1 MRYREIAIEAVEAI
15 DVLCDYISLSMAGQR
30 IPERDAA
37 KLISFMISGP
47 KRLRKLIENED
58 KVARFMK
65 EVDE

>member
-1 MRYREIAIEAVEAI
+1 MRYRERAIEAVEAI
-15 DVLCDYISLSMAGQR
+15 DALCYYISLSMAGQR

-37 KLISFMISGP
+37 KLVSFMISGP
-47 KRLRKLIENED
+47 RRLRKLIENED

>member
-37 KLISFMISGP
+37 KLLSFMISGP

>member
-1 MRYREIAIEAVEAI
+1 
-15 DVLCDYISLSMAGQR
+15 MAGQR

-37 KLISFMISGP
+37 KLVSFMISGP

>member
-15 DVLCDYISLSMAGQR
+15 DALCYYISLSMAGQR

-37 KLISFMISGP
+37 KLVSFMISGP
-47 KRLRKLIENED
+47 RRLRKLIENED

>member
-1 MRYREIAIEAVEAI
+1 MYREIAIEAVEAI
-15 DVLCDYISLSMAGQR
+15 DVLCNYISLSMAGQR

-37 KLISFMISGP
+37 KLVSFMISGP

>member
-37 KLISFMISGP
+37 KLVSFMISGP

-58 KVARFMK
+58 KVARSMK

>member
-1 MRYREIAIEAVEAI
+1 MMYREIAIEAVEAI
-15 DVLCDYISLSMAGQR
+15 DVLCNYISLSMAGQR

-37 KLISFMISGP
+37 KLVSFMISGP

>member
-15 DVLCDYISLSMAGQR
+15 DALCDYTSLSMAGQR

-37 KLISFMISGP
+37 KLVSFMISGP
-47 KRLRKLIENED
+47 RRLRKLIENED

>member
-15 DVLCDYISLSMAGQR
+15 DVLCDYISLSIAGQR

-37 KLISFMISGP
+37 KLVSFMISGP